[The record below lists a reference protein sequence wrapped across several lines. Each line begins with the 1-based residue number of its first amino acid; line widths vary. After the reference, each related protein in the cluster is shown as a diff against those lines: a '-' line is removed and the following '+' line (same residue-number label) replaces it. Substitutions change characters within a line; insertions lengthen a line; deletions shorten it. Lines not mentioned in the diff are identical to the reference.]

1 MFIID
6 STKNPKKYFNINNMR
21 KIMII
26 GFILTDSMKS
36 TQKKSAVTQKKEMNW
51 CLGNYKH

>member
-1 MFIID
+1 
-6 STKNPKKYFNINNMR
+6 MR

-36 TQKKSAVTQKKEMNW
+36 TQKKSAVTQKKEMNL